1 MSILGYWGKVE
12 SGCRN
17 NHIFLFYFACRNVT
31 RQNCITKWEIDSEGN
46 KVWAGNEDCEDVT
59 WQECTLIDRTIDFTV
74 PKVDCVEGPG
84 IPYMRFV
91 DTNKT
96 RMINKMVCEG
106 SLIHNLHEFCSLTPK

>member
-1 MSILGYWGKVE
+1 MT
-12 SGCRN
+12 
-17 NHIFLFYFACRNVT
+17 FF
-31 RQNCITKWEIDSEGN
+31 

-59 WQECTLIDRTIDFTV
+59 WQECILVNQTVDFTL
-74 PKVDCVEGPG
+74 PKVECEDSDNP

-106 SLIHNLHEFCSLTPK
+106 SPIHNLHDFALLPPSEFYRLNFT